1 MKRQLVDYRGFRL
14 SRLNEPRFSHV
25 KLLWGW
31 IAYFAMYVLTE
42 RLIPAESC
50 HLVHCALDDAIP
62 FCEYF
67 AVFYVG
73 WYAFVF
79 FSLLYYFLFDT
90 DCFRGLQKFIIV
102 TQLGAM
108 LCYILFPSR
117 QDLRP
122 LFFERDNLFTQTMAL
137 IYRIDTPTG
146 VCPSLHAAYAIAIS
160 SGVLKDPRARRGVK
174 LGVVLFTVGVCAS
187 VCFVKQHSAL
197 DVLAA
202 LPLCLLAE
210 LVAYGKSWWLPRL
223 RRAKAGKKSA

>member
-1 MKRQLVDYRGFRL
+1 MKRRPFNYRGFRL
-14 SRLNEPRFSHV
+14 RRMSEPRFAHV

-31 IAYFAMYVLTE
+31 IAYFLLYVLTE

-50 HLVHCALDDAIP
+50 HVVHCALDDLIP

-79 FSLLYYFLFDT
+79 FSLLYYFIYDV

-102 TQLGAM
+102 TQLVAM
-108 LCYILFPSR
+108 LCYIFFPSR
-117 QDLRP
+117 QELRP
-122 LFFERDNLFTQTMAL
+122 LFFERDNLFTRTMGL
-137 IYRIDTPTG
+137 LYRIDTPTG
-146 VCPSLHAAYAIAIS
+146 VCPSLHAAYAIAIC
-160 SGVLKDPRARRGVK
+160 SGVLKDKLALRSVKVGVT
-174 LGVVLFTVGVCAS
+174 LFTLAVCAS

-210 LVAYGKSWWLPRL
+210 IIAYGKNWWLPRL
-223 RRAKAGKKSA
+223 RGRLPAKAD